1 MHLEWRERRLAER
14 VKRARLA
21 DRLIIILYTKKE
33 RETVTD
39 GAPQIARH
47 G

>member
-1 MHLEWRERRLAER
+1 MHYEWRERRLAER
-14 VKRARLA
+14 AERERLA
-21 DRLIIILYTKKE
+21 DRLIIILYIKKK
-33 RETVTD
+33 RETVAD